1 MSRQTAIILA
11 LTFFA
16 ASAAATFSMSS
27 IIKQAEVIKVNAV
40 TAATNSAIT
49 VSTTIRGFAANDPY
63 QIKKLS
69 VPKASFLGGVKS
81 GFGGGGIGGLA
92 KRNAYYAG
100 WLASMA
106 AAGWAIEELTGQ
118 VQYHP
123 PLQVN
128 NGFPPGTIFSNCTLL
143 NSGGSTLIIRTNVDM
158 TACLGPT
165 ASHVNFAPSGDFVK
179 IGTYYQAPITYCFA
193 NTPTICW
200 PTGFVRIT
208 SPVAPIP
215 ITSPATAVPDDS
227 IYDSLIAYMM
237 QDPVKAA
244 AAFMVPDAYP
254 YPYPG
259 LFPSSVPYVPNVS
272 ETDQEL
278 LDLYSQGLLQST
290 NPNAANYVSPDKY
303 NEIAALAA
311 QLAQGATPE
320 GEVEQANNNL
330 KNPLTQKQLEETL
343 KKRDEASKKEADEIS
358 AIDKKPITDAYKDSK
373 LKDEYDK
380 LKERVTDPSKLP
392 QLPPL
397 PAADQ
402 IDYPSYKVCRTI
414 TTNIFTGVLVFPSP
428 DQCQKLEQIKTGL
441 GYLLYLLTAM
451 GIISELFKR
460 VE

>member
-69 VPKASFLGGVKS
+69 VPKATFLGGLKN
-81 GFGGGGIGGLA
+81 GFGGGMGNLM
-92 KRNAYYAG
+92 KRNAWYAG
-100 WLASMA
+100 WFATMA
-106 AAGWAIEELTGQ
+106 ATGWAIDELSDQ
-118 VQYHP
+118 MVQ
-123 PLQVN
+123 PLATWRGRCVSTYSYIPFTQEN
-128 NGFPPGTIFSNCTLL
+128 MLL
-143 NSGGSTLIIRTNVDM
+143 NDCASKIASLLAAHPQASLDGYTYSSFTKSSTSIDLFF
-158 TACLGPT
+158 
-165 ASHVNFAPSGDFVK
+165 VNQWG
-179 IGTYYQAPITYCFA
+179 
-193 NTPTICW
+193 NTPH
-200 PTGFVRIT
+200 PRL
-208 SPVAPIP
+208 
-215 ITSPATAVPDDS
+215 ATLQNIQSVPLGSQSVPDDAL
-227 IYDSLIAYMM
+227 YDSLIAEFLK
-237 QDPVKAA
+237 DPLKAA
-244 AAFMVPDAYP
+244 QAFMVPDAYP

-259 LFPSSVPYVPNVS
+259 IFPSSVPYVPNVS
-272 ETDQEL
+272 ESDQSL

-290 NPNAANYVSPDKY
+290 NPNAEHYVSPEKY
-303 NEIAALAA
+303 NEIASLAA

-402 IDYPSYKVCRTI
+402 ISYPSYKVCRTI

>member
-63 QIKKLS
+63 QIKTMS
-69 VPKASFLGGVKS
+69 VPKAGFLNSVKS
-81 GFGGGGIGGLA
+81 GFGSGGIGSLA
-92 KRNAYYAG
+92 KRNAYYAA
-100 WLASMA
+100 WLATMA
-106 AAGWAIEELTGQ
+106 AAGWAIDELTDQ
-118 VQYHP
+118 VTYHP
-123 PLQVN
+123 PLQIN
-128 NGFPPGTIFSNCTLL
+128 NSYPSSVFFSTCVLITGG
-143 NSGGSTLIIRTNVDM
+143 GGSIITLNNANLSD
-158 TACLGPT
+158 CLKPFGLYL
-165 ASHVNFAPSGDFVK
+165 NFAIVGNFTPQSNF
-179 IGTYYQAPITYCFA
+179 YQAPINYTFGNA
-193 NTPTICW
+193 GNTGNP
-200 PTGFVRIT
+200 GFIRVYT
-208 SPVAPIP
+208 TVPPSPIE
-215 ITSPATAVPDDS
+215 SPATPVSDDS
-227 IYDSLIAYMM
+227 LYDSLVSFML

-244 AAFMVPDAYP
+244 DAFMVPDVYP

-272 ETDQEL
+272 ESDQSL

-303 NEIAALAA
+303 NEIATLAA

-402 IDYPSYKVCRTI
+402 ISYPSYKVCRTI